1 MAVVSAPRIKVLLEM
16 GVHELDIDARD
27 NQGRSAVHHAAAVG
41 NYAAME
47 PLLANGANIMIR
59 DFGKASTLHF
69 TVNDPAC
76 VKLAIQKG
84 SSTKAVDSHKRTPLH
99 YFAMGED
106 PPEEVFD
113 QLQEAG
119 VDPNS
124 VDSQGMTV
132 FDYWDDAHVG
142 YHSFEETTRSIEL
155 QLYGSDTCSM
165 KEGFLRE
172 SNAQAVRDSRRFYG
186 NSDKENRW
194 CIIRHDEI

>member
-1 MAVVSAPRIKVLLEM
+1 
-16 GVHELDIDARD
+16 
-27 NQGRSAVHHAAAVG
+27 
-41 NYAAME
+41 
-47 PLLANGANIMIR
+47 MIR
-59 DFGKASTLHF
+59 DFGKASTLRF

-99 YFAMGED
+99 YFAMVED

-142 YHSFEETTRSIEL
+142 YHGFEETTRWIDL
-155 QLYGSDTCSM
+155 QLYGERYVLHEERISFM
-165 KEGFLRE
+165 LRE
-172 SNAQAVRDSRRFYG
+172 YG

-194 CIIRHDEI
+194 CIIRNDEI

>member
-1 MAVVSAPRIKVLLEM
+1 MKRLSHWIEDTAGPLTHLVKDPSFIAALNEDREHPDITRLLFNHRADLGIKTSERETLLHLAVVSAPRIKILLEM
-16 GVHELDIDARD
+16 GVHVLDIDARD

-47 PLLANGANIMIR
+47 LLLANGANIMIR
-59 DFGKASTLHF
+59 DFGNASTLHF

-76 VKLAIQKG
+76 VKLAIQKR

-99 YFAMGED
+99 YFAMVED

-124 VDSQGMTV
+124 VDS
-132 FDYWDDAHVG
+132 
-142 YHSFEETTRSIEL
+142 
-155 QLYGSDTCSM
+155 
-165 KEGFLRE
+165 
-172 SNAQAVRDSRRFYG
+172 
-186 NSDKENRW
+186 
-194 CIIRHDEI
+194 